1 MAEEEYDSKQVI
13 DDILRGRDAAL
24 RVMYHKYQNS
34 FMAWAWKWGHGF
46 DNDTL
51 MEAYLEAVTVFYIKV
66 TSKELTELDSSVEN
80 YLIGVGKNFLL
91 KRAKLNKRML
101 PPDDLVTKPTEDNS
115 FLAQTIASELD
126 EEQKAKLRAAFD
138 QLGKKCQK
146 LLHLIFFE
154 EKEVQEV
161 MEEMDYKNTN
171 TLYVS
176 KARCL
181 EHLKELITK

>member
-1 MAEEEYDSKQVI
+1 MRLQ
-13 DDILRGRDAAL
+13 G
-24 RVMYHKYQNS
+24 YHP
-34 FMAWAWKWGHGF
+34 FG
-46 DNDTL
+46 
-51 MEAYLEAVTVFYIKV
+51 
-66 TSKELTELDSSVEN
+66 
-80 YLIGVGKNFLL
+80 
-91 KRAKLNKRML
+91 
-101 PPDDLVTKPTEDNS
+101 
-115 FLAQTIASELD
+115 
-126 EEQKAKLRAAFD
+126 

>member
-1 MAEEEYDSKQVI
+1 MAEEDYNSKQVI
-13 DDILRGRDAAL
+13 EDILRGRDVSL
-24 RVMYHKYQNS
+24 RAMYHRYQDY

-51 MEAYLEAVTVFYIKV
+51 KEAYLEAVTVFYTKV

-91 KRAKLNKRML
+91 KKAKLNKKIVS
-101 PPDDLVTKPTEDNS
+101 PEDLVSTPTEDDS
-115 FLAQTIASELD
+115 FLTKTIESELD
-126 EEQKAKLRAAFD
+126 EEHKAKLRSAFG